1 MSEQREG
8 YYDYMLRRTKEE
20 NKKMKIKVDEGIN
33 LDTTGNELY
42 RRELLAFSSKVEM
55 LEDDMR
61 NLTQDFY
68 KLINR
73 IKELSEENYNLKNKI
88 DKLENLEFIDLSDKI
103 PEVTGK

>member
-20 NKKMKIKVDEGIN
+20 NIKMQIKVDEGIN

-42 RRELLAFSSKVEM
+42 RRKIITLTNKVEV
-55 LEDDMR
+55 LKDDMK

-68 KLINR
+68 KLLNR
-73 IKELSEENYNLKNKI
+73 VKELSEENNFLKES
-88 DKLENLEFIDLSDKI
+88 LENK
-103 PEVTGK
+103 

>member
-20 NKKMKIKVDEGIN
+20 NIKMQIKVDEGIN

-42 RRELLAFSSKVEM
+42 RREIITLTNKVEV
-55 LEDDMR
+55 LKDDMK

-68 KLINR
+68 KLLNR
-73 IKELSEENYNLKNKI
+73 VKELSEENNFLKES
-88 DKLENLEFIDLSDKI
+88 LENK
-103 PEVTGK
+103 